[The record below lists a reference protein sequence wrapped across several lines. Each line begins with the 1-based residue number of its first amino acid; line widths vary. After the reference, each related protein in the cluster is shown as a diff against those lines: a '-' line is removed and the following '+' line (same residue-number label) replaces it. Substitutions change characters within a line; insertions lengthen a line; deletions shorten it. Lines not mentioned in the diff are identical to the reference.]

1 MSAKFNQSRIVAALD
16 IGTTKICAVVA
27 HQLDDK
33 FEILGISNVSSLG
46 LKKGIVVNMS
56 QAVNS
61 IRLALKEAE
70 LASGCKITSAVVGIS
85 GSHIQSLSSQASISV
100 KKDRVKEQDI
110 TKVLEMA
117 KAVSI
122 PTGYQI
128 LHSETEHFTIDDYP
142 VSDPIDM
149 YASRLQAKVHII
161 IGSVSYVQ
169 NLIRCCELA
178 GIFVSDI
185 VLEHLASA
193 DAVLSVD
200 EKMIGCG
207 VLDIGG
213 GTSDFAVFNNGTI
226 KDTKVFSVASSQ
238 ITNDLAVCLRSSL
251 KDAERVK
258 FQYDVL
264 KNTGK
269 DETVEIE
276 LAQGQ
281 VKQSVPVHMLTSV
294 IESRVYELFSLLE
307 QEIRTKNLQ
316 RFMPAGIILTGGGS
330 LLHGIDRIAQTILN
344 CPVRLGAPNFE
355 GFKKDSISSPIY
367 STVFGLMKQKCEKS
381 HKNFEN
387 NLTGPL
393 ISRIFM
399 RMKSWVTGTP
409 GSSTPSSGTPG
420 TRNSW

>member
-1 MSAKFNQSRIVAALD
+1 MSAKINQSKIVAALD

-27 HQLDDK
+27 HQVDDK
-33 FEILGISNVSSLG
+33 FEILGVSNVSSLG

-61 IRLALKEAE
+61 IRLAIKEAE
-70 LASGCKITSAVVGIS
+70 LASGCKISSAVVGIS
-85 GSHIQSLSSQASISV
+85 GSHIQSQTSVASIPI

-110 TKVLEMA
+110 TKVLEKA
-117 KAVSI
+117 KAVSV
-122 PTGYQI
+122 PSGYQI
-128 LHSETEHFTIDDYP
+128 LHSETEHFMIDDYP
-142 VSDPIDM
+142 VSDPVDM
-149 YASRLQAKVHII
+149 FANRLQAKVHII

-178 GIFVSDI
+178 GILVSDI

-193 DAVLSVD
+193 DAVLSAD

-213 GTSDFAVFNNGTI
+213 GTSDFAVFNNGVL
-226 KDTKVFSVASSQ
+226 KDTKVFAVASTQ

-258 FQYDVL
+258 FQYEAL
-264 KNTGK
+264 KNT
-269 DETVEIE
+269 EPSQMVEIE
-276 LAQGQ
+276 LAQGAA
-281 VKQSVPVHMLTSV
+281 KQLVPVQALTSV

-307 QEIRTKNLQ
+307 QEIRSKNLH

-330 LLHGIDRIAQTILN
+330 LLHGIDRIAQSILK
-344 CPVRLGAPNFE
+344 CPIRLGAPNFE
-355 GFKKDSISSPIY
+355 GFQKDSLSSPIY
-367 STVFGLMKQKCEKS
+367 STVYGLMKQKCEMS
-381 HKNFEN
+381 NKNLVN

-393 ISRIFM
+393 ISRIFL

-409 GSSTPSSGTPG
+409 GS
-420 TRNSW
+420 W